1 MPSIIE
7 AWFSASEKIAI
18 FSSSAGFLP
27 TAKRELMLPRAV
39 ITAMSAENPVGQRRQ
54 SSFFFN
60 FASDSSTSLW

>member
-1 MPSIIE
+1 MIE

-18 FSSSAGFLP
+18 LSSSAGFLP

-39 ITAMSAENPVGQRRQ
+39 ITAMLAENPVGQRRQ

-60 FASDSSTSLW
+60 SASDSSTNL